1 MKYTARA
8 GGKNL
13 AAGFSSIIAFRAN
26 DVTTRSYISSLHG
39 QNMVL
44 EQYRMMDNHTVED
57 KRIGNTV
64 EDWDLN
70 SLRVGEAIVGLPFAP
85 PFRFYFEMYRG

>member
-1 MKYTARA
+1 MP
-8 GGKNL
+8 L
-13 AAGFSSIIAFRAN
+13 AFRRLS
-26 DVTTRSYISSLHG
+26 DFEQTIVTTRNYISSLHG

-70 SLRVGEAIVGLPFAP
+70 SLKVGEAIVGLPFAP
-85 PFRFYFEMYRG
+85 PFRFYFEKFKG